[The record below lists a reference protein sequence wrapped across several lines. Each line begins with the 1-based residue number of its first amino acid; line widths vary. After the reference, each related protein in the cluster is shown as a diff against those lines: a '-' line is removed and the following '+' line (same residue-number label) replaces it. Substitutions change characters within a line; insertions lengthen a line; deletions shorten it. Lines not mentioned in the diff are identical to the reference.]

1 MKDSLKLLNQII
13 EKAEIEDLEYKRE
26 MLEKHKASKSIGES
40 WMLFHLKQLKEL
52 VEKEHH
58 GQK

>member
-13 EKAEIEDLEYKRE
+13 EKAEIEDLEYKRK
-26 MLEKHKASKSIGES
+26 MIEKHKASKSIGES

-52 VEKEHH
+52 VEREHH